1 VKQLDGKVDGLAGRL
16 EEVES
21 KSHQAKAPSPSA
33 AQPWGSMAP
42 TATVPQEVAQPSLR
56 LPSPKAA
63 MKNLD
68 AKVDKLASRIQQ
80 AAAKQPSA
88 LEAVVKQLDGKV
100 DGLAGRL
107 EEVESKSHQAKAPS
121 PSAAQP
127 WGSMAPT
134 ATVPQEAGPL
144 AQRQAL
150 ADQEVPVDRR
160 ASQEVKVIIAGGD
173 DVTKHR
179 EATSTAQSAQLR
191 DISDKIDDLA
201 KTLSKKDLPER
212 QAVKESTSAEAI
224 GQLNA
229 RVDGLA
235 NRIKEVESDNTR
247 TRSFETEALPP
258 VGQVQLVNAKADMQQ
273 AILTAAL
280 GARAQI
286 QGKVDA
292 SDHMRAELLHGLNVS
307 LAGAMAQAQRKL
319 QSSEANVAETAR
331 KAVDG
336 TLTSILKAS
345 MDKVLGVGVAAASL
359 TSEAESLQSNATALL
374 DQVEAAAS
382 LGKDVAL
389 HLPSSSALVE
399 QRIRQVEGEVQEMR
413 QEAAAA
419 EGGAGAA
426 LEEVERALEVVNH
439 SAKTAEKAKAL
450 RGRAAEQAALNAAE
464 IRRIRLQLTG
474 APAA

>member
-1 VKQLDGKVDGLAGRL
+1 
-16 EEVES
+16 
-21 KSHQAKAPSPSA
+21 
-33 AQPWGSMAP
+33 
-42 TATVPQEVAQPSLR
+42 
-56 LPSPKAA
+56 
-63 MKNLD
+63 
-68 AKVDKLASRIQQ
+68 
-80 AAAKQPSA
+80 
-88 LEAVVKQLDGKV
+88 
-100 DGLAGRL
+100 
-107 EEVESKSHQAKAPS
+107 
-121 PSAAQP
+121 
-127 WGSMAPT
+127 MAPT

-389 HLPSSSALVE
+389 QLPSSSALVE